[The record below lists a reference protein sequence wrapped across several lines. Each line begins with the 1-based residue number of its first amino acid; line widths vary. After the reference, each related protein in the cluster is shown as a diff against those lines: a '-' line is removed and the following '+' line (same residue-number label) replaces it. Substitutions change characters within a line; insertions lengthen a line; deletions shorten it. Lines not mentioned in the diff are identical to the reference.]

1 MSAPGRKVQRGYLC
15 QTKVLDFP
23 GMATMRTRSGTKL
36 TKKVVEALAD
46 EAERGYDLTKAKRVA
61 FGRPSLGDIG
71 VSPRVQVRVDP
82 ELAEALK
89 ARAKKE
95 HRSVSEIARTA
106 LREYVERA
114 A

>member
-1 MSAPGRKVQRGYLC
+1 
-15 QTKVLDFP
+15 
-23 GMATMRTRSGTKL
+23 MATMRTRSGTKL
-36 TKKVVEALAD
+36 TKKAIEALAD

-89 ARAKKE
+89 ARARKE

>member
-1 MSAPGRKVQRGYLC
+1 MEKIRL
-15 QTKVLDFP
+15 
-23 GMATMRTRSGTKL
+23 RSGAEL
-36 TKKVVEALAD
+36 TEEDIEALAD
-46 EAERGYDLTKAKRVA
+46 EAERGYDLTKAKRVTI
-61 FGRPSLGDIG
+61 GRPSLGTAG

-82 ELAEALK
+82 DLAQALK

-95 HRSVSEIARTA
+95 HRSVSDIARTA